1 MLNKDKLLVI
11 NPGSTSTKVAVF
23 KDQLLLWSGTI
34 AHSIGTLKKF
44 NNIIHQFQFRKK
56 SIEKAVVNKG
66 FILEEFKA
74 VVARGGLLKPIS
86 GGTYIVNDAMLQDLK
101 NCTYGEH
108 ACNLGALIA
117 NEIAKP
123 LGINAYI
130 VDPVVVDELEPLA
143 RLSGIPEVPRRSIFH
158 ALNQKA
164 MARRYCKENNRKYE
178 EVNLLVVH
186 LGGGISVGAHKKGRV
201 VDATNALDGE
211 GPFSPERAGGL
222 PVVELLKYFYE
233 HGKDL
238 NKIRKKLVGQGG
250 LAAYL
255 NTNDAKEVEA
265 MIEEGNKE
273 AALVYE
279 AMAYQIAKE
288 IGAYAAVLSGKIEAI
303 IVTGGLAFSSKLTA
317 WIKER
322 VEFIAPVVLYPGED
336 EMTALAEGVLR
347 VFDGSEEALVY

>member
-1 MLNKDKLLVI
+1 MSKDKLLVI

-23 KDQLLLWSGTI
+23 KDQILLWTGTL
-34 AHSIGTLKKF
+34 AHSTGALREF
-44 NNIIHQFQFRKK
+44 NNIIDQFQFRKK
-56 SIEKAVVNKG
+56 TIESAVLNQG
-66 FILEEFKA
+66 YALEDFKA

-86 GGTYIVNDAMLQDLK
+86 GGTYIVNAVMLQDLR
-101 NCTYGEH
+101 NGTYGEH

-117 NEIAKP
+117 NEIAGP

-164 MARRYCKENNRKYE
+164 MARRYCRENNRRYE
-178 EVNLLVVH
+178 DVNLLVVH

-201 VDATNALDGE
+201 IDVTNALDGE
-211 GPFSPERAGGL
+211 GPFSPERAGGI
-222 PVVELLKYFYE
+222 PAVELLKYFNE

-238 NKIRKKLVGQGG
+238 NSIKKKLIGQGG

-255 NTNDAKEVEA
+255 NTNDAKEVEG
-265 MIEEGNKE
+265 MIEKGNGE

-288 IGAYAAVLSGKIEAI
+288 IGAYAAVLSGKIDAI
-303 IVTGGLAFSSKLTA
+303 IVTGGLAFSSRLTT

-322 VEFIAPVVLYPGED
+322 VDFIAPVVLYPGED

-347 VFDGSEEALVY
+347 VFDGTEEALVY

>member
-1 MLNKDKLLVI
+1 LNKDKLLVI

-23 KDQLLLWSGTI
+23 KGQMLLWTGTL
-34 AHSIGTLKKF
+34 AHSTGALREF
-44 NNIIHQFQFRKK
+44 NNIIDQFQFRKK
-56 SIEKAVVNKG
+56 TIERAVLNQGYV
-66 FILEEFKA
+66 LEDFKA

-86 GGTYIVNDAMLQDLK
+86 GGTYIVNAAMLQDLR
-101 NCTYGEH
+101 NGTYGEH

-117 NEIAKP
+117 REIAGP

-164 MARRYCKENNRKYE
+164 MARRYCRENNRRYE
-178 EVNLLVVH
+178 DVNLLVVH

-201 VDATNALDGE
+201 IDVTNALDGE
-211 GPFSPERAGGL
+211 GPFSPERAGGI
-222 PVVELLKYFYE
+222 PVVELLKYFIE

-238 NKIRKKLVGQGG
+238 DGIRKRLIGQGG

-255 NTNDAKEVEA
+255 KTNDAREVED
-265 MIEEGNKE
+265 MIEKGKEE

-288 IGAYAAVLSGKIEAI
+288 IGAYAAVLSGKIDAI
-303 IVTGGLAFSSKLTA
+303 ILTGGLAFSSRLTA

-322 VEFIAPVVLYPGED
+322 VDFIAPVVLYPGED
-336 EMTALAEGVLR
+336 EMTALVEGVLR
-347 VFDGSEEALVY
+347 VFDGTEEALVY